1 MINITEN
8 KLLNGI
14 EVTFD
19 KKPSSDVLTTLKDN
33 GFRWHRQKKLWY
45 AKDTEERRTVL
56 LNLKGGNIAP
66 KMEEQKVKDVE
77 NIHGV
82 KVGDIYI
89 LSFGYSMI
97 LYDFFQVVSVSEKSC
112 RIVEIAIPCTSND
125 YMSPRFKGELGVT
138 YPRKENSQW
147 IKDQDKGDVKR
158 TFSDGHLMMR
168 DYWMRPYD
176 GREVEEDHWD

>member
-1 MINITEN
+1 MMNITEN
-8 KLLNGI
+8 KSLHGI

-19 KKPSSDVLTTLKDN
+19 AKPSSDVLTTLKQS

-45 AKDTEERRTVL
+45 AKDTENRRAVL
-56 LNLKGGNIAP
+56 LNLESGNIAP
-66 KMEEQKVKDVE
+66 KNAGQKVKDVE

-112 RIVEIAIPCTSND
+112 RIVEITIPCTHND
-125 YMSPRFKGELGVT
+125 YMEPRFKGELGVT
-138 YPRKENSQW
+138 YQRKENSQW
-147 IKDQDKGDVKR
+147 IKDQKRGDVKR
-158 TFSDGHLMMR
+158 TFADGHLMMR

>member
-1 MINITEN
+1 MRITEN
-8 KLLNGI
+8 RELHGI

-45 AKDTEERRTVL
+45 AKDTENRRAVL
-56 LNLKGGNIAP
+56 LNLECGNIAP
-66 KMEEQKVKDVE
+66 KTTQRKVNAVE

-89 LSFGYSMI
+89 LSFGYSMV

-112 RIVEIAIPCTSND
+112 RIVEITIPCTSND

-147 IKDQDKGDVKR
+147 IKDQKKGDVKR
-158 TFSDGHLMMR
+158 TFADAHLMMN

>member
-1 MINITEN
+1 MRITEN
-8 KLLNGI
+8 RELNGI

-45 AKDTEERRTVL
+45 AKDTENRRAVL
-56 LNLKGGNIAP
+56 LNLEGGNIAP
-66 KMEEQKVKDVE
+66 KTTQRKVNAVE
-77 NIHGV
+77 NVHGV

-112 RIVEIAIPCTSND
+112 RIVEITIPCT
-125 YMSPRFKGELGVT
+125 
-138 YPRKENSQW
+138 EN
-147 IKDQDKGDVKR
+147 
-158 TFSDGHLMMR
+158 
-168 DYWMRPYD
+168 
-176 GREVEEDHWD
+176 

>member
-1 MINITEN
+1 MVKITEN
-8 KLLNGI
+8 KDLHGI
-14 EVTFD
+14 ELIFD
-19 KKPSSDVLTTLKDN
+19 TKPSSDVLNTLKEN

-45 AKDTEERRTVL
+45 AKDTAERRSVL
-56 LNLKGGNIAP
+56 LNLDNGNMPHKTAG
-66 KMEEQKVKDVE
+66 QKVKDVE

-97 LYDFFQVVSVSEKSC
+97 LYDFFQVVSVREKSC
-112 RIVEIAIPCTSND
+112 RIVEITIPCTYND
-125 YMSPRFKGELGVT
+125 CMSPRFKGELGVT

-147 IKDQDKGDVKR
+147 IKDQKRGDVKR
-158 TFSDGHLMMR
+158 TFADGHLMMR

>member
-1 MINITEN
+1 MRIVEN
-8 KLLNGI
+8 KQLHGI

-19 KKPSSDVLTTLKDN
+19 AKPSSDVLTTLKQS

-45 AKDTEERRTVL
+45 AKDTEERRSVL
-56 LNLKGGNIAP
+56 LNLENGNISS
-66 KMEEQKVKDVE
+66 KTTELKEVE
-77 NIHGV
+77 NIHGI

-112 RIVEIAIPCTSND
+112 RIVEISIPCTCNNC
-125 YMSPRFKGELGVT
+125 MSPRFKGELGVT

-147 IKDQDKGDVKR
+147 IKDQEKGDVKR
-158 TFSDGHLMMR
+158 TFADGHLMMR

-176 GREVEEDHWD
+176 GHEVEEDHWD